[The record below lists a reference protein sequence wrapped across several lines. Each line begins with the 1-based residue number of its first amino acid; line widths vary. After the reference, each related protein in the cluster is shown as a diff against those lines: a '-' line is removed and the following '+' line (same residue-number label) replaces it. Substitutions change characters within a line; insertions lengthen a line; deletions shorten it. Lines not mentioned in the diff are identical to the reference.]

1 MTDPLTGVEWEVLRW
16 MGIDAATCM
25 LGDADAFS
33 GDVKFGRAEGELIGR
48 LTACVIPGRAL
59 AAMNTGGDQD
69 VPVEVLR
76 KGGEIV
82 AARLC
87 MVTDVDV
94 TPGAWEVLGELAMV
108 SGTAVAADP
117 FCVPSE
123 YYHLTFAVRPGTY
136 VAEVFVAAEDDDALA
151 LRIRLR

>member
-1 MTDPLTGVEWEVLRW
+1 LTDPLAGAEWEVLRW
-16 MGIDAATCM
+16 LGIDAATCM

-33 GDVKFGRAEGELIGR
+33 GEVKFGRAEAELIGR
-48 LTACVIPGRAL
+48 LAACVIPGRAL

-76 KGGEIV
+76 KKGEIV

-87 MVTDVDV
+87 MVTDVDE
-94 TPGAWEVLGELAMV
+94 TPGVWQALGEVAMA
-108 SGTAVAADP
+108 SGMAVAADP

-123 YYHLTFAVRPGTY
+123 YYHLTFTVRPGIY